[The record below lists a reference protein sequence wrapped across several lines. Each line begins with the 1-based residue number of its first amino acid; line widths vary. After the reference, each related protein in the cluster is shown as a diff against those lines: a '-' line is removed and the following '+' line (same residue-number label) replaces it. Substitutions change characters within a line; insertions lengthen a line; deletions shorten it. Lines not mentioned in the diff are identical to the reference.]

1 MRQESGEFPEEHISV
16 EDDGHRSGGIQSI
29 RLQTRPH
36 ARLGNVRL
44 LDPNAIELPR
54 GRRLIGTYWN
64 NVLPFQRA
72 SIEFQERI
80 DRGTQRGD
88 FAIHPD
94 ILCFVSREQYLRHMS
109 LATAWEKHRMSSLVG
124 MEKFGTPRINTNAQS
139 LSYKLQDYRS
149 RLREVLVPQ

>member
-1 MRQESGEFPEEHISV
+1 MQTISLPSPWPSTSASIFNYSPLNTGVEEQEADNPLSPLPSERLRQESGEFPEEHISV

-88 FAIHPD
+88 FAILPD
-94 ILCFVSREQYLRHMS
+94 ILCFVTREQYLRHMS
-109 LATAWEKHRMSSLVG
+109 LA
-124 MEKFGTPRINTNAQS
+124 NA
-139 LSYKLQDYRS
+139 
-149 RLREVLVPQ
+149 